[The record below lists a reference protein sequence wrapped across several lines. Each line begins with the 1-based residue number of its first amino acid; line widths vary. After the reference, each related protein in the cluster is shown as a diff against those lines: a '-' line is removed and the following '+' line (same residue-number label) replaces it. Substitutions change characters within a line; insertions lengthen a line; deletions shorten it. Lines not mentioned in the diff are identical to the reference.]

1 MGRVVMIL
9 AGVALLILGLAG
21 EAGQDAPVAGG
32 IVGPARVIDGDT
44 LEVAGTRIRLGGIDA
59 PEMAETCTDARGA
72 DWPCGRWATEATVA
86 LFEGVALRCE
96 DLGARSYNR
105 IVGRCYLDGRDIA
118 HDLIGL
124 GIARVCDRFA
134 AEQGVLE
141 RYSAV
146 EVQAR
151 AEGAGIF
158 GGPLNPQAGFC
169 RLRGAAQAAP
179 VALVDADGNCRIKGN
194 VSGNGRIYHVPGSRH
209 YDRVDMNHPDKRWFC
224 SVEEAEAAGWRAP
237 RG

>member
-1 MGRVVMIL
+1 MGRVVLIL
-9 AGVALLILGLAG
+9 AGVVLLILGLAG
-21 EAGQDAPVAGG
+21 EAGQDARPSDGPVGA
-32 IVGPARVIDGDT
+32 ARVIDGDT

-59 PEMAETCTDARGA
+59 PEMAETCTDAQGA
-72 DWPCGRWATEATVA
+72 PWPCGRWATEATVA
-86 LFEGVALRCE
+86 LFEGVVLHCE
-96 DLGARSYNR
+96 DLGERSYNR

-118 HDLIGL
+118 HDLIGH

-146 EVQAR
+146 EAQAR

-169 RLRGAAQAAP
+169 VPRVAQAAL
-179 VALVDADGNCRIKGN
+179 ADAEGNCRIKGN
-194 VSGNGRIYHVPGSRH
+194 VSANGRIYHVPGSRH
-209 YDRVDMNHPDKRWFC
+209 YDRVNMNHPDKRWFC
-224 SVEEAEAAGWRAP
+224 SVAEAEAAGWRAP
-237 RG
+237 RR